1 MMSELLNE
9 ENKEFLRIIF
19 NESIQQIRTKALGK
33 TSQEDLT
40 ELVKNITHFREI
52 AKKLDLKNI
61 TPKLN
66 QNKDDESIRKN

>member
-1 MMSELLNE
+1 MSELLNE

-19 NESIQQIRTKALGK
+19 NESIQQIRTKSLDK
-33 TSQEDLT
+33 TSKEDLT
-40 ELVKNITHFREI
+40 ELVKNITHIREI

-66 QNKDDESIRKN
+66 QNKEDE